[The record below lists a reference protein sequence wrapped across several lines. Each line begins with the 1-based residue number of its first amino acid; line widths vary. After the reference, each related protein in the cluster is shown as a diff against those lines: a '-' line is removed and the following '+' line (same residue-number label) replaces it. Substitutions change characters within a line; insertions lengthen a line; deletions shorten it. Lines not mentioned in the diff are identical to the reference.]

1 MAGPNTGSTGEG
13 ISIGNVSSS
22 GVTSITLSGSY
33 LDNRMFTRIDIN
45 SDPVEIDAAFERAKV
60 ELIQELNKIGL

>member
-60 ELIQELNKIGL
+60 GLIQELNKIGL

>member
-13 ISIGNVSSS
+13 INIGNVSSS

>member
-1 MAGPNTGSTGEG
+1 MAGPNTGSTSEG
-13 ISIGNVSSS
+13 INIGNVSSS

-33 LDNRMFTRIDIN
+33 LDTRMFTRIDIN
-45 SDPVEIDAAFERAKV
+45 SDSVEIDAAFERAKV

>member
-1 MAGPNTGSTGEG
+1 MAGPNTGSTSEG
-13 ISIGNVSSS
+13 INIGNVSSS

-45 SDPVEIDAAFERAKV
+45 SDPVEIDAAFESAKV

>member
-1 MAGPNTGSTGEG
+1 MAGPNTGSTSEG
-13 ISIGNVSSS
+13 INIGNVSSS

-45 SDPVEIDAAFERAKV
+45 SDPVEIDAAVERAKV

>member
-1 MAGPNTGSTGEG
+1 MAGPNTGNVGEG
-13 ISIGNVSSS
+13 ISVYDVSSS
-22 GVTSITLSGSY
+22 GVTGISMGGSY
-33 LDNRMFTRIDIN
+33 AENRILTRIDVN

>member
-1 MAGPNTGSTGEG
+1 MAGPNTGSTSEG
-13 ISIGNVSSS
+13 INIGNVSSS